1 MLDERPFARYH
12 AGVRPEEPWRA
23 PNVYYAEGYTPL
35 HLATLSD
42 RLEEVQV
49 LLAQGAHPNAEVLAP
64 GAIGFT
70 ALDLAVSR
78 RLTRLIPVLVR
89 AGARPG
95 ARAWIYRENPANR
108 ELVAH
113 LDEELRRNRAVE
125 VAEQLA
131 QTPWR
136 IQEARRLL
144 EEGQHEEAQVTLEPL
159 RGWGPETDDSLHLRI
174 RSLVATSQPAQAM
187 EEASVVFAFYRDQG
201 LYRQALLV
209 SREMRKIDPQSARPY
224 ELELRFLL
232 DLGCPE
238 EARRCQEELLELH
251 RRRGDRSEERGCE
264 RRFQLLQR
272 AASLS
277 PPEPRPRPSLGSGPA
292 VWEGPSWFESDSP
305 GLNLPAPAAPSMQE
319 WQQRFLGGRRYD
331 WDWTPAH
338 LSSLTGRRVSTD
350 QAARERYELLRR
362 SQSLNVWEEYAPV
375 VQRMHAPSLREL
387 EDQQLSW
394 DAAMLYIF
402 PDDQSWSLVLTRRW
416 EVYLIE
422 LEGE

>member
-12 AGVRPEEPWRA
+12 AGVRPDDLWRA
-23 PNVYYAEGYTPL
+23 PNFYYAEGYTPL

-42 RLEEVQV
+42 RLEEVEV
-49 LLAQGAHPNAEVLAP
+49 LLARGAHPNAEVLASD
-64 GAIGFT
+64 AVGFT

-78 RLTRLIPVLVR
+78 RLTRLIPLLVR
-89 AGARPG
+89 SGARPG
-95 ARAWIYRENPANR
+95 SRAWIYREDPANR

-113 LDEELRRNRAVE
+113 LDEELRRYRAVE

-144 EEGQHEEAQVTLEPL
+144 EEGHHEEARVTLEPL
-159 RGWGPETDDSLHLRI
+159 RGWDPETDESLHLRI
-174 RSLVATSQPAQAM
+174 RSLVATHQPAQAM

-209 SREMRKIDPQSARPY
+209 SREMRRIDPRSARPY

-232 DLGCPE
+232 ELGCLE

-251 RRRGDRSEERGCE
+251 RRRGDQSEERGCE
-264 RRFQLLQR
+264 RRYQLLQR
-272 AASLS
+272 AASLAPS
-277 PPEPRPRPSLGSGPA
+277 EPRPRPNLGSGPA
-292 VWEGPSWFESDSP
+292 LWEGPSWFEPDSP

-350 QAARERYELLRR
+350 QAARGRYELLRR
-362 SQSLNVWEEYAPV
+362 NQSLNVWEEYAPV
-375 VQRMHAPSLREL
+375 VQRMHAPSLGEL
-387 EDQQLSW
+387 EHQQLCW
-394 DAAMLYIF
+394 DATMLYIF

-416 EVYLIE
+416 KVYLIE
-422 LEGE
+422 LD